1 MSNVNSAWFKC
12 DRGDGADLACE
23 TDVRLDQATVAKQV
37 IFRSANPA
45 DSRVAAVQDTAGT
58 GGTTEQVK
66 LTPALVVIAAAD
78 QMREVSNP
86 EPESSE
92 LAVLVDVPGAR
103 VRLSTPD
110 LLHSTF
116 NRLMYLD
123 GRYGQL
129 FDKVHEETGFGGERV
144 TLWKIN
150 WQRLEPFDQ
159 GG

>member
-1 MSNVNSAWFKC
+1 MARTW
-12 DRGDGADLACE
+12 LAT
-23 TDVRLDQATVAKQV
+23 TDVRLDNATVAKQV

-45 DSRVAAVQDTAGT
+45 DSRVVAVHDTADT
-58 GGTTEQVK
+58 GGATEEVK
-66 LTPALVVIAAAD
+66 LTPAVIVIAAAD

-103 VRLSTPD
+103 VRLSTPE

-150 WQRLEPFDQ
+150 WQRLEAFDQ